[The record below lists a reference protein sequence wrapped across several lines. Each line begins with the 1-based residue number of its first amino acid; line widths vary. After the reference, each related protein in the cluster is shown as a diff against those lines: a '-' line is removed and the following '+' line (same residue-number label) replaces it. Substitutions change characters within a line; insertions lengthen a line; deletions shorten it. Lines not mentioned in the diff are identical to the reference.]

1 MQSLQQPG
9 TNLANIDMTWHG
21 RLQLTWIQLYYLV
34 HGDFIARWVLKC
46 FGHQIGSAENSNIK
60 GQCPWPHGPMAHHGP
75 WHAVSN
81 RVEVS
86 MAICRAGAAAEE
98 VPLYQPLAESTES
111 RMEPLKLF
119 LSRSETQRV
128 SQSPR
133 TLRYIAKLA
142 GKPTDKFVMP
152 APSLAINSHAM
163 PCIEVLCCLKWF
175 RLP

>member
-1 MQSLQQPG
+1 
-9 TNLANIDMTWHG
+9 
-21 RLQLTWIQLYYLV
+21 
-34 HGDFIARWVLKC
+34 LKC
-46 FGHQIGSAENSNIK
+46 FGHRIGSAENSNIK
-60 GQCPWPHGPMAHHGP
+60 VQCPWPIMAHHGP
-75 WHAVSN
+75 SWPMAC